1 MKNAADKAMS
11 MSDIRQILT
20 VAGLATAMVLFSIA
34 ANLPTMIDLAQA
46 GKMRYVV
53 GWQCGIF
60 AAMAIAVQLVYVFSE
75 PLPESE

>member
-34 ANLPTMIDLAQA
+34 ANLPVMIEMAQA
-46 GKMRYVV
+46 GQMRYVV

-60 AAMAIAVQLVYVFSE
+60 AAMATAVQLVYVFSE
-75 PLPESE
+75 PLPKE